1 MYGFRK
7 TSARMAPVT
16 VLAVLAM
23 LLLDLAGCATPQ
35 PPATA
40 AAAQLVPLSAP
51 TATAQARSKK
61 QLPLIASPEEGFGI
75 ALEAYKVGEM
85 EAAGLYAESVM
96 ERYPAT
102 PWFKRSLFLLGRT
115 FIARNMTADA
125 EKVMYRIP
133 AEYPDLA
140 DYALFHLA
148 EHHYSGKRYAEAVGL
163 YQRLIGNYPSSSLA
177 TRASLRK
184 AQALHDAGL
193 FRDAAMAYEKTVNEY
208 PRSELTPEAGLGL
221 GRAYADAGDL
231 PAAVQAYLDVR
242 IGTPGNGNDAAVEQ
256 GLAALALRGAMVPKL
271 TADEQYERGRN
282 LFRAMQYDKAVESFR
297 ASLEA
302 DPSHPQRADM
312 LLRSGIALYNLGR
325 RPEAAS
331 ILERLLK
338 ARLPDCRCAE
348 ALNWLG
354 KSYSRLGLRN
364 EAVETYMKLVRM
376 YPESEWSD
384 DALYLTGNVYREAND
399 MKKALKYYRQLAA
412 EYPES
417 SLADSAIWWQGWA
430 YYSAGDYRKA
440 VQIFQEL
447 VSKYPTSFL
456 VNQTLYWQ
464 GRGAEKA
471 GDRDKAQRYYRRA
484 VNRGPYT
491 YYGYL
496 AAERLSGNVQ
506 PAIAV
511 PNEPILSDAA
521 LEDSDLSLET
531 GQDLFDLDGPPVWT
545 QEAIVA
551 LSTYP
556 AYRKTLELM
565 YLGMKKEAA
574 AELWSLQELLPGRH
588 GALIG
593 LSKAF
598 FELGDYYSSLI
609 IVLRSFDRQ
618 LERPST
624 RMPEDLWLLAYPQG
638 YWQSIVSSARRNGLD
653 PYFVAAIIREE
664 SQFRAEALSPAGAR
678 GVMQVMPTTGEWIAK
693 MTGIRDFDRAKL
705 YDSDM
710 NITIGT
716 WYLSYLMKR
725 FKNDLYLVSAAYNA
739 GPEVVATWAV
749 SNGAAA
755 DPVLFVETIPY
766 RETRGYV
773 KKVLRNY
780 AEYKRIYGRTDVV
793 SPRTLSGAATQGAG
807 GANSGAIRLCGFPG
821 RCP

>member
-1 MYGFRK
+1 
-7 TSARMAPVT
+7 MAHAT
-16 VLAVLAM
+16 VPAILAAFLF
-23 LLLDLAGCATPQ
+23 DLAGCATPQ
-35 PPATA
+35 PPAA
-40 AAAQLVPLSAP
+40 APLDALSAP
-51 TATAQARSKK
+51 MVTVSSQSKK
-61 QLPLIASPEEGFGI
+61 PLPIIASPEEGFRI
-75 ALEAYKVGEM
+75 ALEAFKVGEM
-85 EAAGLYAESVM
+85 ETAGLYAESVI
-96 ERYPAT
+96 EQYPAT
-102 PWFKRSLFLLGRT
+102 PWQKRSLFLLGRT
-115 FIARNMTADA
+115 FIARDMTADA
-125 EKVMYRIP
+125 EKVMLRIP
-133 AEYPDLA
+133 TEYPDLA

-148 EHHYSGKRYAEAVGL
+148 EHYFSGKRYPDAIGL
-163 YQRLIGNYPSSSLA
+163 YQRLISNYQSSSLVA
-177 TRASLRK
+177 RASLRK
-184 AQALHDAGL
+184 AQALHEAGL
-193 FRDAAMAYEKTVNEY
+193 FRDAAAVYESTLSDFL
-208 PRSELTPEAGLGL
+208 RSEQAPEAGLGL
-221 GRAYADAGDL
+221 GRALADAGDL
-231 PAAVQAYLDVR
+231 PASVRAFLDVR
-242 IGTPGNGNDAAVEQ
+242 VRYPGNGNDAEVEKA
-256 GLAALALRGAMVPKL
+256 LAALAVRGAQVPKL
-271 TADEQYERGRN
+271 TADEHYERGKN

-297 ASLEA
+297 AALEA
-302 DPSHPQRADM
+302 DPSHPQRADI

-331 ILERLLK
+331 TLERLLK

-354 KSYSRLGLRN
+354 KSYSRLGLRD
-364 EAVETYMKLVRM
+364 EAVETYLKLVRM

-399 MKKALKYYRQLAA
+399 MKKALKYYRQLVA

-430 YYSAGDYRKA
+430 YYNAGDYRKA
-440 VQIFQEL
+440 VQTFQEL
-447 VSKYPTSFL
+447 VSRYPRSFL
-456 VNQTLYWQ
+456 VNQALYWQ
-464 GRGAEKA
+464 GRGAEKS
-471 GDRDKAQRYYRRA
+471 GDRDKAMRYYRRA

-496 AAERLSGNVQ
+496 AAERLAGNDLPVLS
-506 PAIAV
+506 AAD
-511 PNEPILSDAA
+511 EPIVKEPVPDDIDLPQEGDQ
-521 LEDSDLSLET
+521 DLS
-531 GQDLFDLDGPPVWT
+531 DLDGPPVWT
-545 QEAIVA
+545 NEAIVA

-598 FELGDYYSSLI
+598 FELGDYHSSLI
-609 IVLRSFDRQ
+609 IVLRSFDRH

-624 RMPEDLWLLAYPQG
+624 RMPGDLWLLAYPQG
-638 YWQSIVSSARRNGLD
+638 YWQSIVSAARRYGLD

-664 SQFRAEALSPAGAR
+664 SQFRSEALSPAGAR
-678 GVMQVMPTTGEWIAK
+678 GVMQVMPATGEWIAK
-693 MTGIRDFDRAKL
+693 MTGIREFDRAKL
-705 YDSDM
+705 YDADM

-739 GPEVVATWAV
+739 GPEVVAAWAGV
-749 SNGAAA
+749 SRGAA
-755 DPVLFVETIPY
+755 DPVMFVETIPY

-780 AEYKRIYGRTDVV
+780 AEYRRIYGRTDLAA
-793 SPRTLSGAATQGAG
+793 PLPLSGPANQGAG
-807 GANSGAIRLCGFPG
+807 GAGTGDDRPCGSTG

>member
-1 MYGFRK
+1 M
-7 TSARMAPVT
+7 T
-16 VLAVLAM
+16 VLAILAVF
-23 LLLDLAGCATPQ
+23 LLDLAGCATPQ
-35 PPATA
+35 PPANA

-51 TATAQARSKK
+51 TATVQARSKK
-61 QLPLIASPEEGFGI
+61 QLPLIASPEEGFNI

-85 EAAGLYAESVM
+85 ETAGLYAESVL
-96 ERYPAT
+96 ERYPST

-115 FIARNMTADA
+115 FIARNMTSDA

-133 AEYPDLA
+133 TEYPDLA

-148 EHHYSGKRYAEAVGL
+148 EHYYSGKRYIDAVGL
-163 YQRLIGNYPSSSLA
+163 YQRLISNYQSSSLVV
-177 TRASLRK
+177 RASLRK

-193 FRDAAMAYEKTVNEY
+193 FRDAASAYERTLNEY

-231 PAAVQAYLDVR
+231 PASVRAYLDVR
-242 IGTPGNGNDAAVEQ
+242 VGDPGNGNDAAVEKA
-256 GLAALALRGAMVPKL
+256 LAVLALRGAMIPKL

-302 DPSHPQRADM
+302 DPSHPQRADI
-312 LLRSGIALYNLGR
+312 LLRSGIALYNLGK

-331 ILERLLK
+331 TLERLLK
-338 ARLPDCRCAE
+338 AKLPDCRCAE

-364 EAVETYMKLVRM
+364 EAVETYLKLVRM

-399 MKKALKYYRQLAA
+399 MKKALKYYRQLVA

-440 VQIFQEL
+440 VQVFQEL
-447 VSKYPTSFL
+447 VSRYPTSFL

-471 GDRDKAQRYYRRA
+471 GDRDKAQRYFRRA

-496 AAERLSGNVQ
+496 AAEKLAGNEQ
-506 PAIAV
+506 PAITVAD
-511 PNEPILSDAA
+511 EPIISDPAP
-521 LEDSDLSLET
+521 EDSDLPFER
-531 GQDLFDLDGPPVWT
+531 GQDLSDLDGPPVWT

-618 LERPST
+618 LERPSA

-693 MTGIRDFDRAKL
+693 MTGIRDFDRGKL
-705 YDSDM
+705 YDADM

-725 FKNDLYLVSAAYNA
+725 FKNDPYLVSAAYNA
-739 GPEVVATWAV
+739 GPEVVATWAGI
-749 SNGAAA
+749 NGATA

-780 AEYKRIYGRTDVV
+780 AEYKRIYGRMDMAA
-793 SPRTLSGAATQGAG
+793 PRTLSDAAIQGAG
-807 GANSGAIRLCGFPG
+807 GVSTGTMRLCGFPG